1 MNWRDDHDLF
11 VSASSDPTSHFCRRF
26 LDDHVQ
32 HDGGGG
38 SQGVPCKDVLGVV
51 VPQAD
56 LSWPSEGDTSGFV
69 VDHLHELGFCVSC

>member
-38 SQGVPCKDVLGVV
+38 SQGVPIAISD
-51 VPQAD
+51 QRSAMRIR
-56 LSWPSEGDTSGFV
+56 SG
-69 VDHLHELGFCVSC
+69 